1 MHENKMGIK
10 PVFPLLITMAL
21 PAMFSMFVQ
30 SMYNIVDSIFVAQI
44 GQDALTAV
52 SLAFPIQNF
61 ILAVAVGTGVG
72 INSLIARRLG
82 EGNREEANRVVSHGL
97 LLAGASALL
106 FVLFAVTC
114 VRPFFRAYTSSPV
127 IYDYSVRYTM
137 IVTTLSFGT
146 IIHIYVEKVIQAT
159 GKMTLPM
166 IFQIIGC
173 VVNIVLDPIFIFGLG
188 PIPSMGIDGAAIA
201 TVTGQITSMLCAVG
215 LLLFRTHDVKLSF
228 HGFRFQW
235 KIVKNI
241 YAVGV
246 PSILMTSVSSVL
258 VMGLNA
264 ILISVHELAVSLLG
278 IYFKLQS
285 FVFMPVS
292 GLTQGAMPIMGY
304 NYGAKKRNRLT
315 QAIRDSLILAAAI
328 MAVGTIIFCIW
339 PSQLLYLFNATPEL
353 LEIGVPALRLL
364 SISFVFA
371 ACSLIFATLFQ
382 AVGKGGQSLL
392 ITLLRQLILILP
404 VSYLTVNVLGM
415 GLQSVWIAFIGAEAI
430 TSLACLFLYR
440 RFYQKEIAPLPVGT
454 GELSQ

>member
-1 MHENKMGIK
+1 MYENKMGVK
-10 PVFPLLITMAL
+10 PVFPLLVTMAL

-30 SMYNIVDSIFVAQI
+30 SMYNIVDSIYVAQI

-97 LLAGASALL
+97 LLAAASALL

-127 IYDYSVRYTM
+127 IFDYSVWYTM

-166 IFQIIGC
+166 LFQIIGC
-173 VVNIVLDPIFIFGLG
+173 VVNIVLDPILIFGLG
-188 PIPSMGIDGAAIA
+188 PIPAMGIDGAAIA

-215 LLLFRTHDVKLSF
+215 LLLFRPHDVKLSF
-228 HGFRFQW
+228 HGFRFEW
-235 KIVKNI
+235 KLVKNI

-246 PSILMTSVSSVL
+246 PSILMNSVSSVL

-304 NYGAKKRNRLT
+304 NYGAKKRCRLT
-315 QAIRDSLILAAAI
+315 QTIRDSLILAVAI
-328 MAVGTIIFCIW
+328 MAAGTVVFCVW
-339 PSQLLYLFNATPEL
+339 PSELLYLFNATPEL
-353 LEIGVPALRLL
+353 LEIGIPALRLL
-364 SISFVFA
+364 SVSFVFA

-404 VSYLTVNVLGM
+404 FSYLAVNLLGM
-415 GLQSVWIAFIGAEAI
+415 GLEAVWITFIGAEAV
-430 TSLACLFLYR
+430 TTLACLFLYR
-440 RFYQKEIAPLPVGT
+440 RFYKKEIAPLPR
-454 GELSQ
+454 